1 MRDGFV
7 KVAAVTPEVRVA
19 DVAFNVEACVAAAR
33 EAAEKDGAVVI
44 VLPELALTGYTC
56 EDLFWQDALIRAAD
70 AGLADFAEATAEV
83 GALIRILQEAFNQQV
98 SISLQRPIPLVQPLE
113 LLLKRVVQLNRVV
126 HV

>member
-33 EAAEKDGAVVI
+33 EAAAQEDAAVI

-56 EDLFWQDALIRAAD
+56 EDLFWQDALVRAAD
-70 AGLADFAEATAEV
+70 AGLADFAAATADLDPLLLV
-83 GALIRILQEAFNQQV
+83 GVPVRANGKLYNCAAGV
-98 SISLQRPIPLVQPLE
+98 SHGMVLGVVPTTPIPT
-113 LLLKRVVQLNRVV
+113 
-126 HV
+126 